1 MKIEKNMR
9 VIVIRMTMKS
19 IRMSLSNTFGKSQ
32 ALMESIS
39 QEKPVK
45 ILDLKNAVGF
55 PIIL

>member
-1 MKIEKNMR
+1 MKIEKN
-9 VIVIRMTMKS
+9 S
-19 IRMSLSNTFGKSQ
+19 IRMPLSNTFGKSQ

-39 QEKPVK
+39 QGKPVK